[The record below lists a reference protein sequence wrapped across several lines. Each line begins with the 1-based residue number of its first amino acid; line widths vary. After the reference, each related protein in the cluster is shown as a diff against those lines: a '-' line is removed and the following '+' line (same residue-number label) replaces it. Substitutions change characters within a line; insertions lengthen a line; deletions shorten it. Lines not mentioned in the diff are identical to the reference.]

1 MARTRKAE
9 VAKPANTLVAS
20 AARMNS
26 GNAFKNFS
34 RIARSTSWQPDAWIF
49 YHTIGEFRYA
59 CDLQGSLISRAT
71 LFVGREVGGKHV
83 PEQTGPAVD
92 VLADFFG
99 DADGRAEM
107 LRLAGIHL
115 AVAGEFFIVGYTDPE
130 DEQDVWQ
137 IVAATAIKRQGDDG
151 PWSVNNIQIDLD
163 PKDVFVT
170 RIWRPDPE
178 NNELAMSPTRAV
190 LAILGE
196 IHRLTEHVA
205 AQVDSR
211 LAGAGILLMPS
222 DMSLPTPPAVEGAEQ
237 KTANTADELMV
248 ILQTAMAASIQ
259 NRGDASALVPIVVT
273 APAEAIAAVQHM
285 TFWSELDQHA
295 IELRTEAIRRLALG
309 MDLPPEMLLGMGAG
323 NHWSAWQADESAIKA
338 HSEPLLKLITSSL
351 TAGYLR
357 STLRDEGVAEDEI
370 AQLSIR
376 ADTSEMRLRPNRS
389 KEAMEMYDRGEL
401 SGKALLRETGFDTTD
416 AMDDEERASWF
427 LRKVAAGSTT
437 PELVEAAL
445 RALKVPL
452 GNIPKPADS
461 PGTTE
466 ARPTPSLKDHPVN
479 EPPDPQKSE
488 TRKIAR
494 DEGRVPSAD
503 IARKAALIASAEQ
516 VVVRALERAG
526 NKLKNKMQVKP
537 SCAAADIY
545 KFVTITDAD
554 TTFLLDDAWAH
565 IPAIAERYAMDEN
578 RLIGIVNAYT
588 DDLLMTQAPHT
599 FDRFEEYASGR
610 LTKMG
615 AFA

>member
-1 MARTRKAE
+1 MT
-9 VAKPANTLVAS
+9 
-20 AARMNS
+20 S
-26 GNAFKNFS
+26 GNSFKNFT
-34 RIARSTSWQPDAWIF
+34 RIARSTAWQPDAWIF

-71 LFVGREVGGKHV
+71 LFVGRETSGKYT
-83 PEQTGPAVD
+83 PEESGPAVD
-92 VLADFFG
+92 ILADFFG
-99 DADGRAEM
+99 DPDGRAEM
-107 LRLAGIHL
+107 LRLAGVHL

-130 DEQDVWQ
+130 EGRDLWQ
-137 IVAATAIKRQGDDG
+137 VVAATAIKRQGEDG
-151 PWSVNNIQIDLD
+151 PWSINNIPVPVD
-163 PKDVFVT
+163 PENVYVT

-178 NNELAMSPTRAV
+178 NHELAMSPTRAV

-222 DMSLPTPPAVEGAEQ
+222 DMTLPTPPAVEGAEQ
-237 KTANTADELMV
+237 KTASTADELMV

-259 NRGDASALVPIVVT
+259 NRGDASALVPIVIT

-285 TFWSELDQHA
+285 TFWSELDAQA
-295 IELRTEAIRRLALG
+295 IELRKEAIRRLALG
-309 MDLPPEMLLGMGAG
+309 MDLPPEMLLGMGTG

-357 STLRDEGVAEDEI
+357 STLRDEGADENEI
-370 AQLSIR
+370 RQLSIR

-452 GNIPKPADS
+452 GSVPKPVDS
-461 PGTTE
+461 PAPAE
-466 ARPTPSLKDHPVN
+466 ARPTPSLKDHPGK
-479 EPPDPQKSE
+479 ELPDPEVGQR
-488 TRKIAR
+488 RKQAR

-526 NKLKNKMQVKP
+526 NKLKNKMTVKP

-545 KFVTITDAD
+545 KFVTVEEQD
-554 TTFLLDDAWAH
+554 TMFLLDDAWAH
-565 IPAIAERYAMDEN
+565 VPAIAERYAMDEN
-578 RLIGIVNAYT
+578 RLIGIVNSYT
-588 DDLLMTQAPHT
+588 DDLLMSQAPHS

-610 LTKMG
+610 LVKMG
-615 AFA
+615 VFA

>member
-1 MARTRKAE
+1 
-9 VAKPANTLVAS
+9 
-20 AARMNS
+20 MNS

-461 PGTTE
+461 P
-466 ARPTPSLKDHPVN
+466 A
-479 EPPDPQKSE
+479 PP
-488 TRKIAR
+488 RL
-494 DEGRVPSAD
+494 GR
-503 IARKAALIASAEQ
+503 R
-516 VVVRALERAG
+516 RR
-526 NKLKNKMQVKP
+526 
-537 SCAAADIY
+537 
-545 KFVTITDAD
+545 
-554 TTFLLDDAWAH
+554 
-565 IPAIAERYAMDEN
+565 
-578 RLIGIVNAYT
+578 
-588 DDLLMTQAPHT
+588 
-599 FDRFEEYASGR
+599 
-610 LTKMG
+610 
-615 AFA
+615 

>member
-26 GNAFKNFS
+26 GNSFKNFS
-34 RIARSTSWQPDAWIF
+34 RIARSSAWQPDAWIF

-71 LFVGREVGGKHV
+71 LFVGREVGGKFT
-83 PEQTGPAVD
+83 PETTGVSVD
-92 VLADFFG
+92 ILSDFFG

-107 LRLAGIHL
+107 LRMAGIHL

-130 DEQDVWQ
+130 TKEDVWQ
-137 IVAATAIKRQGDDG
+137 VVAATAIKRQGDDG
-151 PWSVNNIQIDLD
+151 PWSINNIMVQVD
-163 PKDVFVT
+163 PKDVYVT

-178 NNELAMSPTRAV
+178 NTELAMSPTRAV

-211 LAGAGILLMPS
+211 LAGAGILLVPS
-222 DMSLPTPPAVEGAEQ
+222 DISLPTPPAVEGAEQ
-237 KTANTADELMV
+237 KTANTADDLMV

-285 TFWSELDQHA
+285 TFWSELDAHA

-357 STLRDEGVAEDEI
+357 STLRDEGVGDDEI
-370 AQLSIR
+370 RQLSIR

-401 SGKALLRETGFDTTD
+401 SGKALLRETGFDSTD

-452 GNIPKPADS
+452 GDIPKPADAAD
-461 PGTTE
+461 TTE

-479 EPPDPQKSE
+479 ELPDPQKSE

-494 DEGRVPSAD
+494 TEGRVPSAD
-503 IARKAALIASAEQ
+503 VERKASLLAACDML
-516 VVVRALERAG
+516 VVRALERAG
-526 NKLKNKMQVKP
+526 NRLKSRTGAKFNVAASELHTVVASTDALDLLTDAWSHVPQVAERLQYN
-537 SCAAADIY
+537 AAALE
-545 KFVTITDAD
+545 AD
-554 TTFLLDDAWAH
+554 LEEYTAG
-565 IPAIAERYAMDEN
+565 
-578 RLIGIVNAYT
+578 LILSST
-588 DDLLMTQAPHT
+588 PHT
-599 FDRFEEYASGR
+599 YAA
-610 LTKMG
+610 LE
-615 AFA
+615 AFMTRPMEAVA

>member
-1 MARTRKAE
+1 
-9 VAKPANTLVAS
+9 
-20 AARMNS
+20 MNS

>member
-26 GNAFKNFS
+26 GNTFKNFT
-34 RIARSTSWQPDAWIF
+34 RLARSTSWQPDAWIF

-71 LFVGREVGGKHV
+71 LYIGREVNGKQV
-83 PEQTGPAVD
+83 PEMTGPAVD
-92 VLADFFG
+92 ILSDFFG
-99 DADGRAEM
+99 DADGRAEF
-107 LRLAGIHL
+107 LRLAGVHL

-130 DEQDVWQ
+130 ENIDTWH
-137 IVAATAIKRQGDDG
+137 IVAATAIKRQGEEG
-151 PWSVNNIQIDLD
+151 PWSINNVLVEVD
-163 PKDVFVT
+163 PKDVYVT

-190 LAILGE
+190 LSILGE

-211 LAGAGILLMPS
+211 LAGAGILLVPS
-222 DMSLPTPPAVEGAEQ
+222 DISLPTPPAVEGAEQ
-237 KTANTADELMV
+237 KTANTADDLMV

-273 APAEAIAAVQHM
+273 APADAIAAVQHM
-285 TFWSELDQHA
+285 TFWSELDAHA

-309 MDLPPEMLLGMGAG
+309 MDLPPEMLLGMGQG
-323 NHWSAWQADESAIKA
+323 NHWAAWQADESAIKA

-351 TAGYLR
+351 TNGYLR
-357 STLRDEGVAEDEI
+357 SSLRDEGTDEKEI
-370 AQLSIR
+370 SQLSIR

-401 SGKALLRETGFDTTD
+401 SGKALLRETGFDSTD

-461 PGTTE
+461 PAPTE
-466 ARPTPSLKDHPVN
+466 ARPVPSLKDHPVQDI
-479 EPPDPQKSE
+479 PDQQKSE

-503 IARKAALIASAEQ
+503 IARKAGLIASSEQ

-526 NKLKNKMQVKP
+526 NKLKNKMNKMQVTP
-537 SCAAADIY
+537 TCAAVDIY
-545 KFVTITDAD
+545 KFVESDD
-554 TTFLLDDAWAH
+554 TAFLLDDAWAH
-565 IPAIAERYAMDEN
+565 LPAIAERYSVDPKWLTLQLN
-578 RLIGIVNAYT
+578 SYT
-588 DDLLMTQAPHT
+588 ALLLQTQKAHV
-599 FDRFEEYASGR
+599 FGKFEEFLYDA
-610 LTKMG
+610 LEVV
-615 AFA
+615 A

>member
-1 MARTRKAE
+1 M
-9 VAKPANTLVAS
+9 S
-20 AARMNS
+20 S
-26 GNAFKNFS
+26 GNSFKNFT

-71 LFVGREVGGKHV
+71 LFVGREVSGKHV
-83 PEQTGPAVD
+83 PEQTGAAVD
-92 VLADFFG
+92 ILSDFFG

-107 LRLAGIHL
+107 LRMAGIHL

-130 DEQDVWQ
+130 DGVDVWQ
-137 IVAATAIKRQGDDG
+137 IVAATAIKRQGEDG
-151 PWSVNNIQIDLD
+151 PWSVNNIQIPLD
-163 PKDVFVT
+163 PKQVYVT

-237 KTANTADELMV
+237 KNASTADELML

-285 TFWSELDQHA
+285 TFWSELDAHA

-357 STLRDEGVAEDEI
+357 STLRDEGVAEEEI
-370 AQLSIR
+370 GQLSIR

-401 SGKALLRETGFDTTD
+401 SGKALLRETGFDSTD
-416 AMDDEERASWF
+416 AMDDDERASWF

-452 GNIPKPADS
+452 GNIAKPDDS
-461 PGTTE
+461 GATTE
-466 ARPTPSLKDHPVN
+466 ARPVPSLKDHPVN
-479 EPPDPQKSE
+479 ELPDPQKSE

-545 KFVTITDAD
+545 KFVTVESGD
-554 TTFLLDDAWAH
+554 TAFLLDDAWAH
-565 IPAIAERYAMDEN
+565 VPAIAERYVMDEN
-578 RLIGIVNAYT
+578 RLTGIVNSYA

-599 FDRFEEYASGR
+599 FERFEEYASGR
-610 LTKMG
+610 LAQMG
-615 AFA
+615 VFA